1 MELDQRRLTSRI
13 AASLLVAI
21 LAYLGLLFGGNW

>member
-13 AASLLVAI
+13 AASLLVAV
-21 LAYLGLLFGGNW
+21 LAYLGLLSAAIW